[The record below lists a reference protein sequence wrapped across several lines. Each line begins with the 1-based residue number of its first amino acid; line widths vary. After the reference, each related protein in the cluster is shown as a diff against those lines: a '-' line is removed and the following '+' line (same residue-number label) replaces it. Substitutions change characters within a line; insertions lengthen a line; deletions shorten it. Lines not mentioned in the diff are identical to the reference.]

1 MRDLAQVALDT
12 ATQKGASYADI
23 RFVTD
28 RSRNVSVKNGR
39 VQSLSNNESE
49 GFGVRVIVN
58 GAWGF
63 SSSSIVTRPEIE
75 RVTAEA
81 IAIARASASVFRKPV
96 ELGQPFSIQARY
108 ETPVEIDNFT
118 VSLDDQIKLLLE
130 ADAEMRRVDGIRI
143 ATGFITTL
151 KTNKIF
157 ASTEGSYIEQNLSE
171 CGAGIEA
178 YAISEAGFQR
188 RSYPNSVGG
197 GWQTGGYEYLSKIN
211 LPGNAGWLADQAI
224 QLLHAPVCPN
234 LDATTLILSS
244 NQVGLQV
251 HESCGHPIE
260 LDRVMGME
268 ASFAGTSFLTTEKQ
282 GGFRYGSDLVNVFA
296 DATVEHGLGTF
307 GYDDEGVPAQ
317 RTPIIVNGIFK
328 DYITDRETAATLG
341 QQSNGTSRADGWN
354 RTPIIR
360 MTNINLEPGNAGSLE
375 DIIADTNDGIYMDT
389 NKSWSIDDKRLNFQF
404 GLEVAWEVKDGKLG
418 QMYRNPAYTG
428 MTPQFWGSCDAI
440 GSSDHWTVWGVPNC
454 GKGEPMQGMHV
465 GHGAAPARFR
475 NIRVFGAEG

>member
-1 MRDLAQVALDT
+1 MRDLANVALDT
-12 ATQKGASYADI
+12 ARQKGASYADI

-28 RSRNVSVKNGR
+28 RSRNVQVKNGK
-39 VQSLSNNESE
+39 VASLLNNESQ
-49 GFGVRVIVN
+49 GFGVRVIVD

-63 SSSSIVTRPEIE
+63 SSSSIVTRSEIE
-75 RVTAEA
+75 RITGEA
-81 IAIARASASVFRKPV
+81 IAIAKASASVHRPAV
-96 ELGQPFSIQARY
+96 HLGQPLSIQARY
-108 ETPVEIDNFT
+108 ETPVEIDNFS
-118 VSLDDQIKLLLE
+118 VSLDEQIKLLLE
-130 ADAEMRRVDGIRI
+130 ADTEMRKIDGVKI

-151 KTNKIF
+151 KTSKVF
-157 ASTEGSYIEQNLSE
+157 ASSEGSYIEQELSE

-178 YAISEAGFQR
+178 FAISEGGFQR

-197 GWQTGGYEYLSKIN
+197 GWQTGGYEYLAQVD
-211 LPGNAGWLADQAI
+211 LVGNAGKIAEQAV
-224 QLLHAPVCPN
+224 QLLSAPVCPDF
-234 LDATTLILSS
+234 DATTLVLSS

-282 GGFRYGSDLVNVFA
+282 GNFQYGSDLVNIFA
-296 DATVEHGLGTF
+296 DATVPRGLGTF

-317 RTPIIVNGIFK
+317 RTPIIVNGLFK

-354 RTPIIR
+354 RLPIIR
-360 MTNINLEPGNAGSLE
+360 MTNINLEPGQAGSLE
-375 DIIADTNDGIYMDT
+375 DIIAGTDTGIFMDT

-404 GLEVAWEVKDGKLG
+404 GLEIAWEIKNGKLG

-440 GSSDHWTVWGVPNC
+440 GSRDHWTVWGVPNC

-475 NIRVFGAEG
+475 NIRVFGAQG

>member
-1 MRDLAQVALDT
+1 MRDLANLALDT
-12 ATQKGASYADI
+12 ATGLGATYADI

-28 RSRNVSVKNGR
+28 RSRNVNVKNGK
-39 VQSLSNNESE
+39 VESLSNSESQ

-63 SSSSIVTRPEIE
+63 SSSSITSRAEIE

-81 IAIARASASVFRKPV
+81 VAIARASASVHRRPV
-96 ELGQPFSIQARY
+96 ELGKPITIQDRYVTPADIDVFS
-108 ETPVEIDNFT
+108 
-118 VSLDDQIKLLLE
+118 VSLDEQIKLLLQ
-130 ADAEMRRVDGIRI
+130 ADAEMRRVEGIRV

-151 KTNKIF
+151 KTSKVF
-157 ASTEGSYIEQNLSE
+157 ASTEGSYIEQELSE

-178 YAISEAGFQR
+178 YAVGETGLQR

-197 GWQTGGYEYLSKIN
+197 GWETGGYEYLKKVD
-211 LPGNAGWLADQAI
+211 LVGNAGRIAEQAV
-224 QLLHAPVCPN
+224 QLLTAPVCPTKT
-234 LDATTLILSS
+234 TTLILDSS
-244 NQVGLQV
+244 QVALQV
-251 HESCGHPIE
+251 HESCGHPVE

-268 ASFAGTSFLTTEKQ
+268 ASFAGTSFLTLDKK
-282 GGFRYGSDLVNVFA
+282 GHFRYGSDLVNVYA
-296 DATVEHGLGTF
+296 DATVPRGLGTF

-317 RTPIIVNGIFK
+317 RTPLVLNGIFV
-328 DYITDRETAATLG
+328 DYITDRETAAMIG

-354 RTPIIR
+354 RIPIIR
-360 MTNINLEPGNAGSLE
+360 MTNINLEPGNAGSAE
-375 DIIADTNDGIYMDT
+375 DIIASTDDGMYMET

-404 GLEVAWEVKDGKLG
+404 GLEIAWEVKNGKLG

-428 MTPQFWGSCDAI
+428 ITPEFWGSCDAI
-440 GSSDHWTVWGVPNC
+440 GSRDHWTVWGVPNC

-475 NIRVFGAEG
+475 NIKIFGAEG